1 MSTPALD
8 SHDVALLRELQKDAS
23 LSLDALADRVNLSR
37 NACWRRMRLLE
48 EQGIIRGKVALLDP
62 SRLNAGLMV
71 FIRIKT
77 SRHSAEWADS
87 FRQAVTALP
96 EIIGAYRT
104 SGDVDY
110 LLQARVPN
118 VAAYDALYQKLIQR
132 IDMNDVSAS
141 FVMEELKETSE
152 VPLGFV

>member
-8 SHDVALLRELQKDAS
+8 SHDIALLRELQRDAS

-48 EQGIIRGKVALLDP
+48 EQGVIRSRVALLDP
-62 SRLNAGLMV
+62 GRLNAGLMV

-77 SRHSAEWADS
+77 SRHSAEWADR

-110 LLQARVPN
+110 LLQVRVPN

-152 VPLGFV
+152 IPLGFV

>member
-8 SHDVALLRELQKDAS
+8 SHDVALLRELQRDAS
-23 LSLDALADRVNLSR
+23 LSLDALAERVNLSR
-37 NACWRRMRLLE
+37 NACWRRMRILE
-48 EQGIIRGKVALLDP
+48 EQGVIRGRVALLDP
-62 SRLNAGLMV
+62 ARLNASLMV
-71 FIRIKT
+71 FIRIRT
-77 SRHSAEWADS
+77 SRHAAEWADQ

-110 LLQARVPN
+110 LLQARVPD
-118 VAAYDALYQKLIQR
+118 VAAYDRLYQKLIQR

-152 VPLGFV
+152 IPLGFV